1 MKKIYSSLVVLG
13 LLSSTSA
20 MAAGGDELW
29 EVTSKME
36 MPGMP
41 MAMPGQ
47 AAKVCLKKGNEK
59 DPNNAIPKDR
69 ECKMSDVK
77 VAGNKASWKMKCEG
91 KRPMDGEGEMTRGDG
106 SYSGKT
112 VFHMKRRDMT
122 MVYAGKRIG
131 TCQAQ

>member
-1 MKKIYSSLVVLG
+1 MKKILSGLAMLG
-13 LLSSTSA
+13 LLSSTAA
-20 MAAGGDELW
+20 MAAGSDELW
-29 EVTSKME
+29 EVSSTME

-47 AAKVCLKKGNEK
+47 TVKVCLKKGNEK

-69 ECKMSDVK
+69 DCKMIDVK
-77 VAGNKASWKMKCEG
+77 VTGNKAIWKMKCEG
-91 KRPMDGEGEMTRGDG
+91 KSPMEGEGEMTRGEG

-112 VFHMKRRDMT
+112 VFRMKHGEMK